1 MRATRAWSLEAGV
14 ALVGTRLARDPDR
27 GDGRGQLKAATRML
41 RAAQP
46 RKTSPT
52 GMSEK
57 RPSPN
62 LRDPHAHVL
71 PGLYINRV
79 PRGSS
84 TRERMHSGM
93 MDSVRARRARAAGA
107 CLALTTLTSRV
118 SATQLR
124 NAACRDDE
132 QQQSDGVQG
141 AAEAT
146 VRKYEADVRA
156 LPSRT
161 SPLVGLDLPCPP
173 VTAVSPVTAAHHTA
187 FRAGT
192 IQVSGLWSEA
202 PRYPFRSQAR
212 LRKPGSTRY
221 TPRTHAAWAHYK
233 YRCRGSS
240 SLRLEPPCLQ
250 RELIVTLVPIVV
262 NHAVP
267 CRRLAPGR
275 DGPFVVSLASP
286 TDPGEARVSTGHVA
300 RASKTED

>member
-93 MDSVRARRARAAGA
+93 MDSVRAGRAR
-107 CLALTTLTSRV
+107 
-118 SATQLR
+118 
-124 NAACRDDE
+124 
-132 QQQSDGVQG
+132 
-141 AAEAT
+141 
-146 VRKYEADVRA
+146 
-156 LPSRT
+156 
-161 SPLVGLDLPCPP
+161 
-173 VTAVSPVTAAHHTA
+173 VT
-187 FRAGT
+187 GT
-192 IQVSGLWSEA
+192 
-202 PRYPFRSQAR
+202 
-212 LRKPGSTRY
+212 
-221 TPRTHAAWAHYK
+221 
-233 YRCRGSS
+233 
-240 SLRLEPPCLQ
+240 
-250 RELIVTLVPIVV
+250 
-262 NHAVP
+262 
-267 CRRLAPGR
+267 
-275 DGPFVVSLASP
+275 
-286 TDPGEARVSTGHVA
+286 
-300 RASKTED
+300 

>member
-1 MRATRAWSLEAGV
+1 MRVLEVRWNADREMSAECDARAHARSQHRRRRDPRAWHEAAAPAWERATMRATRAWSLEAGV

-173 VTAVSPVTAAHHTA
+173 VTAVSPVKAAHHTA
-187 FRAGT
+187 LRAGT
-192 IQVSGLWSEA
+192 IQDD
-202 PRYPFRSQAR
+202 
-212 LRKPGSTRY
+212 
-221 TPRTHAAWAHYK
+221 
-233 YRCRGSS
+233 SS
-240 SLRLEPPCLQ
+240 
-250 RELIVTLVPIVV
+250 
-262 NHAVP
+262 
-267 CRRLAPGR
+267 
-275 DGPFVVSLASP
+275 
-286 TDPGEARVSTGHVA
+286 
-300 RASKTED
+300 

>member
-1 MRATRAWSLEAGV
+1 MRVLEVRWNTPIARRLRNVTCTLARSQHPRRRDPRAWHEAAAPAWERAMMHVTRAWSLEAGV

-62 LRDPHAHVL
+62 LRDPHAHAL

-93 MDSVRARRARAAGA
+93 MDSVRARRARTAGA

-173 VTAVSPVTAAHHTA
+173 VTAVSPVKAAHHTA
-187 FRAGT
+187 LRAGT
-192 IQVSGLWSEA
+192 IQDD
-202 PRYPFRSQAR
+202 
-212 LRKPGSTRY
+212 
-221 TPRTHAAWAHYK
+221 
-233 YRCRGSS
+233 SS
-240 SLRLEPPCLQ
+240 
-250 RELIVTLVPIVV
+250 
-262 NHAVP
+262 
-267 CRRLAPGR
+267 
-275 DGPFVVSLASP
+275 
-286 TDPGEARVSTGHVA
+286 
-300 RASKTED
+300 